1 MGRYLCITGV
11 SREGRGAESGRRA
24 IRVPLALIRAGY
36 KLESLVPES
45 ERRMG
50 FTRGRKDH
58 GIGHDLHHLK
68 QKDLEH
74 LIEAPDALEIAI
86 VRGGRENMRVYI
98 E

>member
-11 SREGRGAESGRRA
+11 SREGQGTVSGRKA

-36 KLESLVPES
+36 KLHSLIPE
-45 ERRMG
+45 RALG
-50 FTRGRKDH
+50 LTKGLTDH
-58 GIGHDLHHLK
+58 TDLRHLK
-68 QKDLEH
+68 QKDLKH

-86 VRGGRENMRVYI
+86 VRGGREKVRIYV

>member
-1 MGRYLCITGV
+1 MGRYLCISGA
-11 SREGRGAESGRRA
+11 SREGQGVGSGRQP

-36 KLESLVPES
+36 KLHSLVPE
-45 ERRMG
+45 RTVG
-50 FTRGRKDH
+50 YTKGRKDH
-58 GIGHDLHHLK
+58 GIGHDLRHLK
-68 QKDLEH
+68 QKDLKH

>member
-11 SREGRGAESGRRA
+11 SREGQGAESGRQA

-36 KLESLVPES
+36 KLESLIPERS
-45 ERRMG
+45 IG

-58 GIGHDLHHLK
+58 VIGHDLRHLK

>member
-11 SREGRGAESGRRA
+11 SQESQGAESGRKA

-36 KLESLVPES
+36 KLHSLVPERS
-45 ERRMG
+45 MG
-50 FTRGRKDH
+50 FTRSLKDH
-58 GIGHDLHHLK
+58 GIGHDLRHLK

-86 VRGGRENMRVYI
+86 VRGGRENMRIYI